1 MGDQKMK
8 ATTMIE
14 AIREALAEE
23 LARDETVFV
32 IGENV
37 QQGTFGATS
46 GLVQQFGPERV
57 MDTPIAE
64 TAVAGAAFGSAMAGF
79 RPVADFMFADFMGV
93 AYNEIFN
100 DAAKWHFIH
109 AGKVS
114 VPVVFMAAMGGG
126 FKIGAIHSQAPV
138 STPMHTPGLK
148 VVIPSTPY
156 DAKGLLKTAIRDNNP
171 VMYLY
176 HKATLALQRYGSAGV
191 EGEIPEEEYS
201 IPLGVADIKREGTDV
216 TVVAIGMMVHHA
228 LAAAEQLK
236 DKVSLEVI
244 DPRTLEPFDIDT
256 IVESVKK
263 TSKAVV
269 ADEDTLRC
277 GVTAE
282 ISAQITEK
290 AFDYLDAP
298 VQRVAYPN
306 IPIPAGFME
315 ELVLPQAKDIIAAV
329 EAIT

>member
-1 MGDQKMK
+1 MK
-8 ATTMIE
+8 DITMVE
-14 AIREALAEE
+14 AIKEALTEE

-32 IGENV
+32 IGQDV
-37 QQGTFGATS
+37 QQGTFGTTT
-46 GLVQQFGPERV
+46 GLLEQFGPERV
-57 MDTPIAE
+57 MDTTLAE
-64 TAVAGAAFGSAMAGF
+64 TAVAGAAIGSAMAGF
-79 RPVADFMFADFMGV
+79 RPVADFMFADFIGV
-93 AYNEIFN
+93 AYNEIIN

-114 VPVVFMAAMGGG
+114 VPVVIMAAMGGG
-126 FKIGAIHSQAPV
+126 FKLGAVHSQAPA
-138 STPMHTPGLK
+138 SLPMHTPGLK
-148 VVIPSTPY
+148 VVIPSTPFE
-156 DAKGLLKTAIRDNNP
+156 AKGLLKTAIRDNNP

-176 HKATLALQRYGSAGV
+176 HKALLGSAKYRIAGI
-191 EGEIPEEEYS
+191 EGEIPEEEYT
-201 IPLGVADIKREGTDV
+201 IPFGVADIKREGTDV
-216 TVVAIGMMVHHA
+216 TVVATGMMVHHA

-256 IVESVKK
+256 IVKSVKK
-263 TSKAVV
+263 TNKAVV

-298 VQRVAYPN
+298 VQRVAFPN
-306 IPIPAGFME
+306 MPIPAGFME
-315 ELVLPQAKDIIAAV
+315 ELLLPQAKDIIAAV
-329 EAIT
+329 EAII